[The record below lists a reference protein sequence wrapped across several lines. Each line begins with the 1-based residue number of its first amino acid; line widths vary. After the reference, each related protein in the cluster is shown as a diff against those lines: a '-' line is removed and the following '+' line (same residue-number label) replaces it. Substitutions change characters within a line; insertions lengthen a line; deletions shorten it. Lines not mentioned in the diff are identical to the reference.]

1 MTTQTPQPAPRPYRK
16 RKRAE
21 SELETRQRITEA
33 AVALHQTVGPA
44 RTSVKAIAE
53 RAGVDRATVYRHFPD
68 EQALFNACTS
78 HYYARHPMPDPSR
91 WAAITDPDER
101 LRAALAD
108 LYRWYGEAEEMLATG
123 IRDIEHVPA
132 GSREAFFGYFQ
143 TVHAALM
150 AGRRERGR
158 TRLRI
163 AGAIGHAITFHTW
176 HSLVRE
182 QQLSV
187 DEAITLMAAT
197 VNAAAQPT
205 AGPPRQT
212 TSATP
217 RSRS

>member
-1 MTTQTPQPAPRPYRK
+1 MTTQTRQPTPRPYRK

-21 SELETRQRITEA
+21 SELQTRRRITEA

-44 RTSVKAIAE
+44 RASVKAIAE

-68 EQALFNACTS
+68 AQALFDACTS
-78 HYYARHPMPDPSR
+78 HYYARHPMPNPGH
-91 WAAITDPDER
+91 WAAVTDPDER

-108 LYRWYGEAEEMLATG
+108 LYRWYGETEEMLATG

-132 GSREAFFGYFQ
+132 GSREAFLGYFQ
-143 TVHAALM
+143 TVHVALM

-163 AGAIGHAITFHTW
+163 AGAIGHAINFHTW
-176 HSLVRE
+176 RSLVRE
-182 QQLSV
+182 QQLSA
-187 DEAITLMAAT
+187 DEAIALMTATVHAAT
-197 VNAAAQPT
+197 QAT
-205 AGPPRQT
+205 SGPPPQT
-212 TSATP
+212 RNATP